1 MTETNKDSETGT
13 RTPHEADTV
22 MRLGTIRILDGP
34 DGYVSGRP
42 VGRVVPILNPEMHI
56 GRNPDWVEL
65 QLYNMLD
72 RCSVSRLHCTI
83 SYQPDMRVFFLRDEG
98 STSGTLIFEGGRT
111 KPENERLVRPHQ
123 GVELRS
129 GDRIRLGN
137 LTNRGALLEF
147 ITTIVPA
154 KQRPQRL
161 IWEAA
166 DFSGTEPSAR
176 RVNGLFP
183 LFRRNHTLDLIVG
196 DADADAEDTENAH
209 QYDIFLSYSRQD
221 SDVMRRLS
229 HDLRA
234 GGFRVWT
241 DETLK
246 PGEESWK
253 RAIEAAIEASQA
265 VVVIL
270 SPGAKQSEW
279 VERELDYAR
288 AQKRLIFPVLA
299 KGTEQDA
306 IPFALIRS
314 QRADIRGNYDAG
326 VRTLIDAIRSYRQT

>member
-1 MTETNKDSETGT
+1 MTESNKFSNAGT
-13 RTPHEADTV
+13 HSPHEADTV
-22 MRLGTIRILDGP
+22 MRLGTLRILDGP
-34 DGYVSGRP
+34 EGFVSGRP
-42 VGRVVPILNPEMHI
+42 AGRIVPILHAEMRI

-65 QLYNMLD
+65 QLYNMTD
-72 RCSVSRLHCTI
+72 RCSVSRLHCTVI
-83 SYQPDMRVFFLRDEG
+83 YQPDMRVFFLRDEG
-98 STSGTLIFEGGRT
+98 STSGTIILEGGGQ
-111 KPENERLVRPHQ
+111 KPENERFIRPHQ
-123 GVELRS
+123 GVELRH

-147 ITTIVPA
+147 VTTVIPA

-183 LFRRNHTLDLIVG
+183 LFRRQHGLDLIAG
-196 DADADAEDTENAH
+196 EADAEAEDTENAH

-221 SDVMRRLS
+221 SDIMRRLS
-229 HDLRA
+229 HNLRA

-253 RAIEAAIEASQA
+253 RAIESAIEASQC
-265 VVVIL
+265 VVVLL

-288 AQKRLIFPVLA
+288 AQKRLIFPILA

-306 IPFALIRS
+306 IPFSLIRS
-314 QRADIRGNYDAG
+314 QRADIRNNYDAG
-326 VRTLIDAIRSYRQT
+326 VKTLIEAIRSYLQN